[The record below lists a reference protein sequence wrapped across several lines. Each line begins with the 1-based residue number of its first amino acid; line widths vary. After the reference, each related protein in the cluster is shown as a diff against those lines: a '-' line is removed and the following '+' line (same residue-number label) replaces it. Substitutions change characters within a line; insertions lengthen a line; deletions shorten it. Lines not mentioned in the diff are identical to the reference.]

1 MNPRHMTMP
10 LRALHLPLALS
21 VVAGTAFAQ
30 TNLALSGIATQ
41 STTDF
46 GGVASRAIDG
56 DTNPQWASA
65 TLTHTGDFQ
74 NSWWEVDLGATEVI
88 GEIKLFNRGDCC
100 WERLSN
106 FRVSVFDGTSETYGE
121 DVYVGSGNVPQAGS
135 HSVFP
140 VSGTRG
146 NRVRVSLLGLN
157 NAGNGF
163 LTLAEVEVYDGAI
176 GTSYCGPAVANSTGA
191 SATMLATGSIDVTD
205 NDVTL
210 TAAGLPTGSFGYFL
224 TSRTQG
230 LLQQPGG
237 SQGVFC
243 LGGAIGSFFGP
254 GQVKNAG
261 ALGAFELAID
271 LTQIPQP
278 AGAVAVVSGETWSF
292 QCWYRDSVS
301 GAATSNF
308 TDGCAV
314 TFL

>member
-1 MNPRHMTMP
+1 MELRLTNMS
-10 LRALHLPLALS
+10 LRALHLSLALS
-21 VVAGTAFAQ
+21 FVAGDTMGQ
-30 TNLALSGIATQ
+30 TNLALSGTATQ

-46 GGVASRAIDG
+46 GGLPARGIDG
-56 DTNPQWASA
+56 DTNPSWSSG
-65 TLTHTGDFQ
+65 TLTHTGNFQ
-74 NSWWEVDLGATEVI
+74 NSWWEVDLGVTAVI

-106 FRVSVFDGTSETYGE
+106 FRVSVFEGVNETYGE
-121 DVYVGSGNVPQAGS
+121 DVYAGSGNVPQAGT

-140 VSGTRG
+140 SSGTRG
-146 NRVRVSLLGLN
+146 NRVRVGFLGLN

-191 SATMLATGSIDVTD
+191 SAIMLAIGSIDVMD

-210 TAAGLPTGSFGYFL
+210 TASELPTGSFGYFL
-224 TSRTQG
+224 ASRTQG

-243 LGGAIGSFFGP
+243 LGGVIGAFSGP
-254 GQVKNAG
+254 GQVKNSG
-261 ALGAFELAID
+261 ALGTFELAID
-271 LTQIPQP
+271 LTQIPQQ
-278 AGAVAVVSGETWSF
+278 AGAVAATAGETWNF

-301 GAATSNF
+301 GVATSNF

-314 TFL
+314 AFL